1 MVIKTILIFLI
12 ALLGYSE
19 WLTGTSYLQRPI
31 VLGPLVGLVMG
42 DMVTGTIMGAT
53 RELAM
58 VGAISVGA
66 YNPPDTISGTI
77 LGVSLAMQAGA
88 DASAALTL
96 GIPIATIVL
105 ALDTALGQPVMLL
118 LVHRIDKNVEDGDT
132 KAITRNMLIAGY
144 AQSWCGLLI
153 IPLAFFFGAD
163 AVASLLNI
171 IPDFVQTGMDVAAAF
186 LPALGFA
193 MLAQMIMN
201 KTVAPFFFAGF
212 FLVAY
217 FGISTTGVAIFAA
230 IIVVAMTVLGD
241 KKRRSSPQWQPMI
254 LRLGVGSMS
263 FKFESSYDG
272 LISRADLKKLFWRS
286 IPYEHSWNYERMGH
300 IGFMWALMPI
310 LRKLYPQDADFKAAL
325 KRHMELYNVTPYIS
339 TLPMSIAAA
348 MEEVNATDDS
358 FDTSAIS
365 NVKLALM
372 GPLSGVGDA
381 FYWGTLRIL
390 ATGVGTSLALQGSI
404 LGPILFLLVFNVPH
418 YIIRYLLTFVGYRFG
433 SDMISK
439 VQESGIMDTI
449 VKMASIMGAMVIGA
463 MTMEMVTVDIPLMVG
478 AGDGA
483 QTLAELLNGIFP
495 GFVTMGL
502 FGIVYLMLK
511 KKMNPLVIMLVI
523 LLVSIAGAFFGVLG
537 VQ

>member
-1 MVIKTILIFLI
+1 
-12 ALLGYSE
+12 
-19 WLTGTSYLQRPI
+19 
-31 VLGPLVGLVMG
+31 
-42 DMVTGTIMGAT
+42 
-53 RELAM
+53 
-58 VGAISVGA
+58 
-66 YNPPDTISGTI
+66 
-77 LGVSLAMQAGA
+77 
-88 DASAALTL
+88 
-96 GIPIATIVL
+96 
-105 ALDTALGQPVMLL
+105 
-118 LVHRIDKNVEDGDT
+118 
-132 KAITRNMLIAGY
+132 
-144 AQSWCGLLI
+144 
-153 IPLAFFFGAD
+153 
-163 AVASLLNI
+163 
-171 IPDFVQTGMDVAAAF
+171 
-186 LPALGFA
+186 
-193 MLAQMIMN
+193 
-201 KTVAPFFFAGF
+201 
-212 FLVAY
+212 
-217 FGISTTGVAIFAA
+217 
-230 IIVVAMTVLGD
+230 
-241 KKRRSSPQWQPMI
+241 
-254 LRLGVGSMS
+254 MS

-372 GPLSGVGDA
+372 GPLS
-381 FYWGTLRIL
+381 
-390 ATGVGTSLALQGSI
+390 GVGTSLALQGSI

>member
-1 MVIKTILIFLI
+1 
-12 ALLGYSE
+12 
-19 WLTGTSYLQRPI
+19 
-31 VLGPLVGLVMG
+31 
-42 DMVTGTIMGAT
+42 
-53 RELAM
+53 
-58 VGAISVGA
+58 
-66 YNPPDTISGTI
+66 
-77 LGVSLAMQAGA
+77 
-88 DASAALTL
+88 
-96 GIPIATIVL
+96 
-105 ALDTALGQPVMLL
+105 
-118 LVHRIDKNVEDGDT
+118 
-132 KAITRNMLIAGY
+132 
-144 AQSWCGLLI
+144 
-153 IPLAFFFGAD
+153 
-163 AVASLLNI
+163 
-171 IPDFVQTGMDVAAAF
+171 
-186 LPALGFA
+186 
-193 MLAQMIMN
+193 
-201 KTVAPFFFAGF
+201 
-212 FLVAY
+212 
-217 FGISTTGVAIFAA
+217 
-230 IIVVAMTVLGD
+230 
-241 KKRRSSPQWQPMI
+241 
-254 LRLGVGSMS
+254 MS

-272 LISRADLKKLFWRS
+272 LITRADLKKLFWRS

-339 TLPMSIAAA
+339 TLPMSIATA
-348 MEEVNATDDS
+348 MEEVNATEDN

-495 GFVTMGL
+495 AFVTMGL

-511 KKMNPLVIMLVI
+511 KKMNPLLIMLVI

>member
-1 MVIKTILIFLI
+1 
-12 ALLGYSE
+12 
-19 WLTGTSYLQRPI
+19 
-31 VLGPLVGLVMG
+31 
-42 DMVTGTIMGAT
+42 
-53 RELAM
+53 
-58 VGAISVGA
+58 
-66 YNPPDTISGTI
+66 
-77 LGVSLAMQAGA
+77 
-88 DASAALTL
+88 
-96 GIPIATIVL
+96 
-105 ALDTALGQPVMLL
+105 
-118 LVHRIDKNVEDGDT
+118 
-132 KAITRNMLIAGY
+132 
-144 AQSWCGLLI
+144 
-153 IPLAFFFGAD
+153 
-163 AVASLLNI
+163 
-171 IPDFVQTGMDVAAAF
+171 
-186 LPALGFA
+186 
-193 MLAQMIMN
+193 
-201 KTVAPFFFAGF
+201 
-212 FLVAY
+212 
-217 FGISTTGVAIFAA
+217 
-230 IIVVAMTVLGD
+230 
-241 KKRRSSPQWQPMI
+241 
-254 LRLGVGSMS
+254 MS

-348 MEEVNATDDS
+348 MEEVNATEGN

-478 AGDGA
+478 AGDGD

-511 KKMNPLVIMLVI
+511 KKMNPLLIMLVI

>member
-1 MVIKTILIFLI
+1 
-12 ALLGYSE
+12 
-19 WLTGTSYLQRPI
+19 
-31 VLGPLVGLVMG
+31 
-42 DMVTGTIMGAT
+42 
-53 RELAM
+53 
-58 VGAISVGA
+58 
-66 YNPPDTISGTI
+66 
-77 LGVSLAMQAGA
+77 
-88 DASAALTL
+88 
-96 GIPIATIVL
+96 
-105 ALDTALGQPVMLL
+105 
-118 LVHRIDKNVEDGDT
+118 
-132 KAITRNMLIAGY
+132 
-144 AQSWCGLLI
+144 
-153 IPLAFFFGAD
+153 
-163 AVASLLNI
+163 
-171 IPDFVQTGMDVAAAF
+171 
-186 LPALGFA
+186 
-193 MLAQMIMN
+193 
-201 KTVAPFFFAGF
+201 
-212 FLVAY
+212 
-217 FGISTTGVAIFAA
+217 
-230 IIVVAMTVLGD
+230 
-241 KKRRSSPQWQPMI
+241 
-254 LRLGVGSMS
+254 MS

-348 MEEVNATDDS
+348 MEEANATEDN

-418 YIIRYLLTFVGYRFG
+418 YIIRYLLTFCG
-433 SDMISK
+433 ISLWLGHD
-439 VQESGIMDTI
+439 QQGPGIGHYGHDRQD
-449 VKMASIMGAMVIGA
+449 GLYHGRMVIGA

-511 KKMNPLVIMLVI
+511 KKMNPLLIMLVI